1 MPIKLDIK
9 ILTGLI
15 NDGSYTVDL
24 LDLTVSEL
32 KTIKRM
38 YKSGTIASRCT
49 EVTFTANNK

>member
-9 ILTGLI
+9 ILTGLV

-49 EVTFTANNK
+49 EVTFTANNN